1 MSDVTVQTEQ
11 INDIPLLI
19 KQQQAMGIY
28 VTNNKRPTPF
38 IVPDLSRKIR
48 VPTKAADTSPETAP
62 SGCRRLAGSP
72 G

>member
-1 MSDVTVQTEQ
+1 MSEVTVQTEQ

-28 VTNNKRPTPF
+28 VTNKRPTPF

-62 SGCRRLAGSP
+62 SGCRRLAGWP